1 MTLKLG
7 LQTGQQDC
15 TYDELRRL
23 WRLADDSGFY
33 WISIWDHH
41 FESPPAGG
49 QRPAFETI
57 AIMSALALETTNV
70 RVGCLVF
77 SPAYRN
83 PGIVAKAV
91 TTIDHLS
98 GGRAEIGLGAGWH
111 EPEYKAFG
119 FEFPRPGIREDQL
132 EESAQIIRMMLH
144 EGKATFDGKYFQMTD
159 AFNEP
164 RPIQDKM
171 RIWIGGAGEKRTIPA
186 AAKYADAWN
195 GAYVAPEVFAR
206 KWAIVGEAC
215 EAIGREPSSMDNAV
229 NLGFYMGVD
238 EKSADAKRN
247 ALPWTPDDPRYHGQI
262 LGTPQEA
269 VARIGEYV
277 DAGAQ
282 QINLAMRAPFDMEA
296 FQAFIEEV
304 MPAFSE

>member
-1 MTLKLG
+1 MALKLG

-15 TYDELRRL
+15 TYEELRRL
-23 WRLADDSGFY
+23 WRLADESGFY

-41 FESPPAGG
+41 FESPPVNG
-49 QRPAFETI
+49 QRPAFETV

-83 PGIVAKAV
+83 PGLIAKSV

-119 FEFPRPGIREDQL
+119 FDFPRPGVREDQL
-132 EESAQIIRMMLH
+132 EETAQVVRMMLH
-144 EGKATFDGKYFQMTD
+144 EGKATFDGAHFQMVD

-164 RPIQDKM
+164 RPLQDKM

-195 GAYVAPEVFAR
+195 GAYVAPDVFAR
-206 KWAIVGEAC
+206 KLTIVGAAC

-229 NLGFYMGVD
+229 NLGFYMGTD
-238 EKSADAKRN
+238 EKSADAKRGQ
-247 ALPWTPDDPRYHGQI
+247 LPWGKNDPRYHGQI
-262 LGTPQEA
+262 LGTAPEA
-269 VARIGEYV
+269 IARIGEYI

-282 QINLAMRAPFDMEA
+282 QINLAMRAPFDWEA